1 MFKERPKINLKLTLI
16 DWVLEAICLL
26 SIVGIWLLTLVYY
39 RELPEIIPIHYNLT
53 GDVDSFG
60 RKVNLLSLP
69 SISTIIYLGLTILN
83 KYPHTFNYPKSFTK
97 ENAREMYRATSQ
109 IMRLLKLVSILIF
122 GMIILETIQTVNGN
136 SDELKIW
143 FTFSPFIFSLIP
155 LIYILYFAKNKT
167 K

>member
-53 GDVDSFG
+53 GDVDGFG

-97 ENAREMYRATSQ
+97 ENVREMYRATSR
-109 IMRLLKLVSILIF
+109 IMRLLKLVSTLIF